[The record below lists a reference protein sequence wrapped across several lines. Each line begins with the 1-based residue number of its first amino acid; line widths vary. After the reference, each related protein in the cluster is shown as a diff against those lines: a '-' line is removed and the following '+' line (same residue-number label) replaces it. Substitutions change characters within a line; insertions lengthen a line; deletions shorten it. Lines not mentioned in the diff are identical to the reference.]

1 MVTVALLFFKAVTY
15 TGFYVIQ
22 DLTLISEI
30 GLFAKDKQSAVG
42 CMGWEPGAGSVEAL
56 LPGAVLHLQ
65 IHTLS
70 TGLGFYLQANF
81 SWIFA
86 GI

>member
-1 MVTVALLFFKAVTY
+1 MVRVVLLFFKAVTY
-15 TGFYVIQ
+15 TGFYVIEG
-22 DLTLISEI
+22 LTVISEI

-42 CMGWEPGAGSVEAL
+42 CMGWEPGARSVKAL
-56 LPGAVLHLQ
+56 LTGAVSHLQ
-65 IHTLS
+65 INTLS

-81 SWIFA
+81 SWMFA